1 MDLKGLVN
9 KAKDYARRNPD
20 KVGKVIDRAG
30 NLVDRR
36 TGRKYERHVDSAQ
49 QKARDLLGGGPGTGP
64 RPGDGSAPGSVRPGE
79 AGPDGQPPRQD
90 PHGRGPQEPPRP

>member
-64 RPGDGSAPGSVRPGE
+64 RPGDGEVERAPDAVVVTPSHQYPLGASMP
-79 AGPDGQPPRQD
+79 A
-90 PHGRGPQEPPRP
+90 